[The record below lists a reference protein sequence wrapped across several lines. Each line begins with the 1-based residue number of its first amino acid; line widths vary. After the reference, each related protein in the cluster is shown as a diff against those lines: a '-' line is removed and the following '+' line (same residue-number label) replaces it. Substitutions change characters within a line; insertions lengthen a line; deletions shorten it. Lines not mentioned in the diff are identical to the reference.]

1 MPRYNAKLL
10 QAPVSTAFKSVGAL
24 WATSAVRARRMALYD
39 ATLSQTGGLS
49 STDCQIEYDFT
60 RFSTTSLIA
69 GTAFTPSPID
79 AADDGT
85 LGIYLNNVSTEV
97 VGGALGA
104 AGLGLNL
111 YTMAENQRATFRWRA
126 LETYD
131 MMIIPAAAFNGI
143 TFRTL
148 SSNFNSSQIGV
159 LSYLE

>member
-10 QAPVSTAFKSVGAL
+10 QAPVSTSFKSVGAL
-24 WATSAVRARRMALYD
+24 WATTAVRARRMALYD

-49 STDCQIEYDFT
+49 STDCQIEYSFD
-60 RFSTTSLIA
+60 RFITTSLIA
-69 GTAFTPSPID
+69 GTSFTPSPVD
-79 AADDGT
+79 GADDAT
-85 LGIYLNNVSTEV
+85 LGVYLNNVTTEV
-97 VGGALGA
+97 VALAA
-104 AGLGLNL
+104 AGVGLGL

-131 MMIIPAAAFNGI
+131 MMVIPATAFSGI